1 MRKKPFIKMLSA
13 DKVDWCKPK
22 TREKSRG
29 DEVIKRIIPTNKS
42 QGNQTATES
51 PKGDVKDQ

>member
-1 MRKKPFIKMLSA
+1 MLSA

-51 PKGDVKDQ
+51 PKGDVKDH